1 MLGRRCKG
9 DLEGLGSDGGC
20 DVLEANEDIF
30 QGSGVISWVKSKLIS
45 PCKTSNY

>member
-20 DVLEANEDIF
+20 DVLEAKREYL
-30 QGSGVISWVKSKLIS
+30 SGERCDQLGQI
-45 PCKTSNY
+45 